1 MFAQA
6 LLNPIPKVLIDDRRM
21 LAFRVRRVLP
31 ILRNLD
37 LIKQLRQTQ
46 G

>member
-21 LAFRVRRVLP
+21 LAFM
-31 ILRNLD
+31 D
-37 LIKQLRQTQ
+37 LAFMAMRPT
-46 G
+46 